1 MLDPTGSNQMI
12 DTSNDPKIIESTHSG
27 VVTREGVTIKLCIY
41 RLERTKWTLEV
52 VDAQG
57 TSTVWDDEFETDD
70 DALAEFERT
79 VRESGMLEF
88 VPTTS
93 KRLN

>member
-1 MLDPTGSNQMI
+1 MI
-12 DTSNDPKIIESTHSG
+12 DTSNDPKLIDSAHSG
-27 VVTREGVTIKLCIY
+27 AVTREGVTIKLCIY
-41 RLERTKWTLEV
+41 RLEHTKWTLEV
-52 VDAQG
+52 VDSEG
-57 TSTVWDDEFETDD
+57 TSAVWDVEFETDD

-88 VPTTS
+88 VPTAS